1 MKQKILY
8 LLCGIPGAGKSTWI
22 KNQISNY
29 GGVWC
34 SRDIVRFSL
43 IKEDEKYFA
52 KEDLVF
58 STWINE
64 IQSAINNKEGPD
76 NIYVDATHLTPKARD
91 KVLNKLNLQS
101 VELRAVNFILPLETC
116 LKRNGERSG
125 RQLVPDSVIH
135 NMYASFRPAT
145 VHEGF
150 ITIINITE

>member
-1 MKQKILY
+1 MKQKKVWLM
-8 LLCGIPGAGKSTWI
+8 CGVPGSGKSTWVQH
-22 KNQISNY
+22 QIANNE
-29 GGVWC
+29 GVWC
-34 SRDIVRFSL
+34 SRDKVRFSL
-43 IKEDEKYFA
+43 LKDEDEYFA

-91 KVLNKLNLQS
+91 KVLNKLNLHT
-101 VELRAVNFILPLETC
+101 VELGAVNFILPLGTC
-116 LKRNGERSG
+116 LKRNSERSG